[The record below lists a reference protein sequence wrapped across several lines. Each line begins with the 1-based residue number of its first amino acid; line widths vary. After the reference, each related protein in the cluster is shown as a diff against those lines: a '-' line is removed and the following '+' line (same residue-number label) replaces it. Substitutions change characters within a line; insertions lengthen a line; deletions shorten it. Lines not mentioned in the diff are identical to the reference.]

1 MEIRHTLKIEVPRNA
16 VESSKII
23 EGMILESWEAIKL
36 EPWKYMS
43 PVVAQIDFNRPQE
56 KGIDLERRERKQV
69 AMRYLHKGAQ
79 HVWN

>member
-1 MEIRHTLKIEVPRNA
+1 
-16 VESSKII
+16 
-23 EGMILESWEAIKL
+23 
-36 EPWKYMS
+36 MS